1 MGAMGKDLV
10 ALASRHLRVMLEK
23 APGPKLLL
31 LDSETTGILACAVSQ
46 SEILQKEVFLV
57 ARLDALP
64 SGSFEH
70 LSAVCFL
77 RPTSEN
83 ILLLLRLLQ
92 QQQRQPRR
100 LSDGQQ
106 DLEQPLEA
114 LEPHSRIKEL
124 HLFFSGALQRQ
135 FEMLKRLA
143 RQDEIDKIAQRGE
156 PGGRGK
162 EIERERLHTVH
173 DKSFIVY
180 EVFVDMYPLGPRLFS
195 LSVPAVSQL
204 QMQNLSLWTAYDE
217 MLFQRMVD
225 GLFSCIALLGGGA
238 VIRFLRGSA
247 VCQRLAAA
255 VQNRVAEARTFALQA
270 QAQDAVATA
279 EATGRLV
286 LLLFDRR
293 EDPAMVHEL
302 LGIRHNRVD
311 LHKVSGIV
319 EDLKE
324 VVLSTTQDEFY
335 KATKTHA
342 QITSLEA
349 MRNFIEQYPECR
361 KMSGSVFK
369 HVTIIHELSRLVQ
382 ERQLLR
388 VSEFEQDLS
397 TREARGEHLKTILEF
412 LRDDTIT
419 NMDKLRL
426 ALLYAI
432 RYENDPSVA
441 SLKGELRRAGLEAEE
456 VQLLEAI
463 TQYSNAAIRSGDLLQ
478 NKSFLAVAKNS
489 ITKGLQV
496 SSPGPSCDAS
506 ASETAETDRGVGVT
520 NVFTQHKSLMYSVVD
535 CLIKG
540 RLKETTYP
548 VLQSHPSPYG
558 AASAG
563 TPLKEKLQTVVV
575 FVVGGATYEEERDM
589 EELSRASGVSVMLG
603 GTTMLNSRTFL
614 ADVSQLIKGHTLSTA
629 IPVSASWRP

>member
-1 MGAMGKDLV
+1 MGKDLV

-135 FEMLKRLA
+135 SEMLKRLA
-143 RQDEIDKIAQRGE
+143 RQDEIDKIAQ
-156 PGGRGK
+156 
-162 EIERERLHTVH
+162 
-173 DKSFIVY
+173 VY

-204 QMQNLSLWTAYDE
+204 Q
-217 MLFQRMVD
+217 
-225 GLFSCIALLGGGA
+225 
-238 VIRFLRGSA
+238 
-247 VCQRLAAA
+247 
-255 VQNRVAEARTFALQA
+255 
-270 QAQDAVATA
+270 
-279 EATGRLV
+279 
-286 LLLFDRR
+286 
-293 EDPAMVHEL
+293 AMVHEL

-489 ITKGLQV
+489 ITKGLQ
-496 SSPGPSCDAS
+496 
-506 ASETAETDRGVGVT
+506 GVT

-540 RLKETTYP
+540 EKEPAQEFPVCLLFRGEIEGDNLPRPPISPQPVRGRLRRHAFK
-548 VLQSHPSPYG
+548 G
-558 AASAG
+558 KAANCKSSEQ
-563 TPLKEKLQTVVV
+563 PLNT
-575 FVVGGATYEEERDM
+575 
-589 EELSRASGVSVMLG
+589 LSFEASG
-603 GTTMLNSRTFL
+603 
-614 ADVSQLIKGHTLSTA
+614 
-629 IPVSASWRP
+629 P